1 MRTMSCGTTRPAPR
15 FRCPTSLL
23 PICSSGSPTERPDAF
38 SSVRGAF
45 AQRRCQVG
53 VRPSSIAF
61 PIWPGRKPQP
71 SSTIRTTGVRGPC
84 LFAIL
89 QGMQFSHAL
98 RALPVVCSF
107 APALVIRDARPAAS
121 PDTAVQA
128 AARYR
133 VATDGEWFYQEVT
146 GKRLA
151 RLARGAV
158 VAGGDIKGEW
168 IGVTLEGWIFG
179 TSVGV
184 TPRAGFDL
192 AVTRAPEENLRA
204 APGGTIIAKLAD
216 GFLLTKLGENGA
228 WVHVERRGWVRRVAL
243 EPVVVANSRTAES
256 DTSRAGSPPARR
268 SGGADTAGPA
278 TDPNRAQ
285 PARRTVVYRA
295 PAGGHA
301 DARHAPQGAVQV
313 RGVGAR
319 AVRGVGQDV
328 GSRIGAAG
336 CARGGERGR
345 AARRAAALCGAD
357 AALDPAVHRRAAGGR
372 AAARNAQRRDLLP
385 RPWALTRARIRLCH
399 RPGGKAGPGRGPRPA
414 RHHSGDRPG
423 AGGAQPLPRESGAR
437 PPVAGAPI
445 MNDLLRER
453 LLRKLEALPEDK
465 AYLVLDYVEFLESKY
480 AERPAGAAP
489 FQKVAETLEDTMRAG
504 RVPVSVIK
512 GTMDAVGKAGKFL
525 ERFAAAGKA
534 AVEEAAKKA
543 DEKQGEP
550 AKVEETPPSA

>member
-1 MRTMSCGTTRPAPR
+1 
-15 FRCPTSLL
+15 
-23 PICSSGSPTERPDAF
+23 
-38 SSVRGAF
+38 
-45 AQRRCQVG
+45 
-53 VRPSSIAF
+53 
-61 PIWPGRKPQP
+61 
-71 SSTIRTTGVRGPC
+71 
-84 LFAIL
+84 
-89 QGMQFSHAL
+89 MQFSHAL

-121 PDTAVQA
+121 LDTAVQA

-278 TDPNRAQ
+278 
-285 PARRTVVYRA
+285 
-295 PAGGHA
+295 AGQTL
-301 DARHAPQGAVQV
+301 RWTLQFIAVQQADEL
-313 RGVGAR
+313 RPEMPKGA
-319 AVRGVGQDV
+319 
-328 GSRIGAAG
+328 IYFL
-336 CARGGERGR
+336 ARGPLPERGFIYVIVPEGKR
-345 AARRAAALCGAD
+345 ALVEGLAPLATVQVTAR
-357 AALDPAVHRRAAGGR
+357 V
-372 AAARNAQRRDLLP
+372 
-385 RPWALTRARIRLCH
+385 
-399 RPGGKAGPGRGPRPA
+399 
-414 RHHSGDRPG
+414 
-423 AGGAQPLPRESGAR
+423 
-437 PPVAGAPI
+437 
-445 MNDLLRER
+445 
-453 LLRKLEALPEDK
+453 
-465 AYLVLDYVEFLESKY
+465 
-480 AERPAGAAP
+480 
-489 FQKVAETLEDTMRAG
+489 RAG
-504 RVPVSVIK
+504 RSRFLGNPVLDLLS
-512 GTMDAVGKAGKFL
+512 L
-525 ERFAAAGKA
+525 EP
-534 AVEEAAKKA
+534 
-543 DEKQGEP
+543 Q
-550 AKVEETPPSA
+550 S